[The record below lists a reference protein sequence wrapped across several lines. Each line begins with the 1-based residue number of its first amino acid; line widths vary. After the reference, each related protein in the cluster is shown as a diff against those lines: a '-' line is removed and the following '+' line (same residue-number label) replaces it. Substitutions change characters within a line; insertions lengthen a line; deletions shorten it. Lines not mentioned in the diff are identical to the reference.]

1 MLKGGTGGRRALR
14 GGASGRSATEDM
26 KMLRS
31 TRIVGLAFVTL
42 TALAVSAAPSHAGG
56 LDLRAGAFFPRADSN
71 LFDDDSELYIVEKDD
86 WRGFSGGAEYSFNLG
101 RQVEL
106 GLHVDGYGRTI
117 DTEYRDFTRSGDRP
131 IEQTLKL
138 TTAPVGFTLRFVPG
152 GREGI
157 TPYIGVGADLV
168 YYEYE
173 EFGDFIDFD
182 DPDLTII
189 ADAFIDSG
197 TAGGAHAV
205 AGLRVPI
212 NTDFSITAEGRYL
225 WAKKNMGEDFR
236 GNEIDLGG
244 PSAYVGVHI
253 SF

>member
-1 MLKGGTGGRRALR
+1 
-14 GGASGRSATEDM
+14 
-26 KMLRS
+26 MLRS
-31 TRIVGLAFVTL
+31 TRIVGTLLVTL
-42 TALAVSAAPSHAGG
+42 TVLAVSAAPSHAGG

-71 LFDDDSELYIVEKDD
+71 LFDDDSELYTVAKDD

-106 GLHVDGYGRTI
+106 GLHVDGYSRTL
-117 DTEYRDFTRSGDRP
+117 DTAYNDFERPGGRP
-131 IEQTLKL
+131 ITQTLKF

-152 GREGI
+152 GRHRA
-157 TPYIGVGADLV
+157 TPYVGVGADVV

-182 DPDLTII
+182 DPDLAII
-189 ADAFIDSG
+189 EDDFLSQGAA
-197 TAGGAHAV
+197 AGFHVVG
-205 AGLRVPI
+205 GLRIPVSH
-212 NTDFSITAEGRYL
+212 DFSITAEGRYL
-225 WAKKNMGEDFR
+225 WAKTDMGDDFR

-244 PSAYVGVHI
+244 PSAFVGVHI